1 MFEAI
6 RDRFQVKHFAL
17 PDGFKH
23 RQPSTLVKEI
33 LTGNK
38 EPDQIQEAPPPKV
51 GQKRERPP
59 EDDLILIRDDDVIL
73 DTGAYKR
80 AKDK

>member
-33 LTGNK
+33 LTGKK
-38 EPDQIQEAPPPKV
+38 EPDQIQDEPPKV
-51 GQKRERPP
+51 GQKRDRPP
-59 EDDLILIRDDDVIL
+59 EEDLLIIRDDDVQL
-73 DTGAYKR
+73 DKGAYKR
-80 AKDK
+80 AKE